1 MLRRIRQIHLYL
13 GCFFAP
19 LLLFYVGTGW
29 YQTFQLDRRKSP
41 AEAESLVSKL
51 VAVHTDQIYPATFA
65 NSWSPALFKVLVAV
79 MSLAL
84 IVTVVLGIVLSLR
97 ALKQRW
103 LVWISLLLGVL
114 LPAFTLW
121 LGAKR

>member
-1 MLRRIRQIHLYL
+1 MKRIRQLHLYL

-29 YQTFQLDRRKSP
+29 YQTFQLDRRKNP
-41 AEAESLVSKL
+41 AEAETFVRKL

-65 NSWSPALFKVLVAV
+65 NSWSPALFKFLVIV
-79 MSLAL
+79 MSIAL
-84 IVTVVLGIVLSLR
+84 MATTLLGIYLAMR
-97 ALKQRW
+97 AMKQRW
-103 LVWISLLLGVL
+103 LVWISLILGVVV
-114 LPAFTLW
+114 PALTLW

>member
-1 MLRRIRQIHLYL
+1 MIRKLRQLHLFL

-19 LLLFYVGTGW
+19 LLLFFVATGW
-29 YQTFQLDRRKSP
+29 YQTLQMDRRKEP
-41 AEAESLVSKL
+41 AEAESLISRL
-51 VAVHTDQIYPATFA
+51 VAVHTDQIYPAAYA
-65 NSWSPALFKVLVAV
+65 NSWSPVLFRWLVIV

-84 IVTVVLGIVLSLR
+84 IATVILGVILAIK

-103 LVWISLLLGVL
+103 MVWISLTLGVL
-114 LPAFTLW
+114 LPVVTLW

>member
-1 MLRRIRQIHLYL
+1 MKRIRQLHLYL

-29 YQTFQLDRRKSP
+29 YQTLQLDRRKNP
-41 AEAESLVSKL
+41 AEAETLLRKL

-65 NSWSPALFKVLVAV
+65 NSWSPALFKFLVVV
-79 MSLAL
+79 MSVAL
-84 IVTVVLGIVLSLR
+84 IATTLLGIYLAIRGVR
-97 ALKQRW
+97 QRW
-103 LVWISLLLGVL
+103 LVGLSILLGVL
-114 LPAFTLW
+114 VPAFTLW